1 MSKTVVLYHYYE
13 KDNSYKDNL
22 LHFLSFGYSKTI
34 DYVVIVAGKHSLN
47 LPSADNISY
56 IFTENLNNDF
66 GGYCY
71 AINNVLDTSRYEYFF
86 FINSSVRGPFL
97 TARDKK
103 LWTQYFIEQVQ
114 PDTGIVGSSINIPP
128 INAACSINYS
138 EKYGPTNNCSH
149 TQTTSYLLPKQTLL
163 YLINKGFYSS
173 SGILD
178 KEDAIRDYEVRLSQ
192 LITLQGWNLRSL
204 LPEYNN
210 IDYRIPH
217 TDINPTSDNGDPCFK
232 DCYFGRSIHP
242 NEIIFIKTNR
252 EIYPLAY
259 YDRLAYTL
267 FSSTKSDNELS
278 KNIDLE
284 SYRARMNLV
293 GYSNVNVSY
302 VPLGRA
308 CKALWKQITRA
319 VKGKDSKK

>member
-22 LHFLSFGYSKTI
+22 LHFLSFGYTKTI
-34 DYVVIVAGKHSLN
+34 DYFVIVAGKHSLQ

-56 IFTENLNNDF
+56 VFTENLSNDF
-66 GGYCY
+66 GGYCF
-71 AINNVLDTSRYEYFF
+71 AINNALDTSKYEYFF

-97 TARDKK
+97 TARDNKI
-103 LWTQYFIEQVQ
+103 WTEYFIGQLQ
-114 PDTGIVGSSINIPP
+114 ADTGIVGSTINIL
-128 INAACSINYS
+128 ATDSVCSVSYS
-138 EKYGPTNNCSH
+138 EKYGLTDNYSH
-149 TQTTSYLLPKQTLL
+149 IQTTSYLLPKQALL
-163 YLINKGFYSS
+163 YLISEGFYSS

-192 LITLQGWNLRSL
+192 LITQRGWNLRSL

-210 IDYRIPH
+210 IDYRMPH
-217 TDINPTSDNGDPCFK
+217 IDINPTSDHGDPCFK

-259 YDRLAYTL
+259 YDRLAYSL
-267 FSSTKSDNELS
+267 FSSGRSSNELNKS
-278 KNIDLE
+278 IDLD
-284 SYRARMNLV
+284 SYCARINLV
-293 GYSNVNVSY
+293 GLSKENASY
-302 VPLGRA
+302 VPLVKA
-308 CKALWKQITRA
+308 FKALWKQITRKI
-319 VKGKDSKK
+319 KGKD